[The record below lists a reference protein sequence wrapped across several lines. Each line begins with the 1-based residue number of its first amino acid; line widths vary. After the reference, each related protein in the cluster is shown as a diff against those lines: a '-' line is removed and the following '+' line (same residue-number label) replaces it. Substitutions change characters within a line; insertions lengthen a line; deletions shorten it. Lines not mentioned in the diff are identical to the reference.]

1 MSLES
6 LPYWGQ
12 LLVVFLVCVAMGF
25 VFFQFM
31 YSPEV
36 KNVNG
41 LENSLEEL
49 RTEIRKYKPYE
60 NRKEDLEKEIEQIK
74 LDLEQIE
81 KVFPSVKDDIQV
93 KRFVETVAKEFDIN
107 INSYTASSVIEEEN
121 YKELAV
127 NLSTSGKTFN
137 FLKFFDAMVKR
148 DQVIHIYGMDM
159 SRARNKD
166 SGGGRYP
173 VQTNFSISSYV
184 YIPLQEVEQEG
195 GGK

>member
-1 MSLES
+1 MTLES

-12 LLVVFLVCVAMGF
+12 LLVVLVVCLALGF

-36 KNVNG
+36 TAVKR
-41 LENSLEEL
+41 LENSLDEL

-60 NRKEDLEKEIEQIK
+60 NRKEDLEKEIQQIK

-107 INSYTASSVIEEEN
+107 ISSYVADAVRDDEN
-121 YKELAV
+121 FKEYSIKLK
-127 NLSTSGKTFN
+127 TGGKTFN
-137 FLKFFDAMVKR
+137 FLKFYDALVKR
-148 DQVIHIYGMDM
+148 DQVIHIYGM
-159 SRARNKD
+159 SLTSAGKKD
-166 SGGGRYP
+166 ATTSRYP
-173 VQTNFSISSYV
+173 VDADFTISSYV
-184 YIPLQEVEQEG
+184 YIPVEETKEG
-195 GGK
+195 GE